1 VEGWRGWR
9 GGEGG
14 EGGEGG
20 GVERVERSETG
31 RGETEMEGVSQS
43 AAMPLTVKGSPSCL
57 ASFPGT
63 WE

>member
-1 VEGWRGWR
+1 M
-9 GGEGG
+9 
-14 EGGEGG
+14 
-20 GVERVERSETG
+20 ERVERSETGRGETG

-43 AAMPLTVKGSPSCL
+43 AAVPLTVKGSPSCL

>member
-1 VEGWRGWR
+1 MER
-9 GGEGG
+9 
-14 EGGEGG
+14 
-20 GVERVERSETG
+20 VERVERSETG

-43 AAMPLTVKGSPSCL
+43 AAVPLTVKGSPSCL